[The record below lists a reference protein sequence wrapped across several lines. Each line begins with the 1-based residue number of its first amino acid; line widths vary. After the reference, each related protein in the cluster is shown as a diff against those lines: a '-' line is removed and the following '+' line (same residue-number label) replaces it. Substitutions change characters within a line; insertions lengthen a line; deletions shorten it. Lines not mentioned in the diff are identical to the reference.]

1 MKKQPYLYVAYES
14 IRRLSYIQSLGKISK
29 NSITDEVLVEG
40 IMGINGIIYGAAMSR
55 VAKCTYRV

>member
-29 NSITDEVLVEG
+29 NSITDEVQIKR
-40 IMGINGIIYGAAMSR
+40 IMELMESSAVLR
-55 VAKCTYRV
+55 CHV